1 MPDNPTR
8 ATWGFKCAG
17 SLATDPTIPSAKGIP
32 LALAPEILKAEQ
44 DRLREALREL
54 EAEQRSLESKLK
66 TLRQREM
73 KTKREIEALGILL
86 DVGVLDAGKDRAES
100 AENPE
105 VDKP

>member
-1 MPDNPTR
+1 
-8 ATWGFKCAG
+8 
-17 SLATDPTIPSAKGIP
+17 

-86 DVGVLDAGKDRAES
+86 DVGALDAGKDRAEP

-105 VDKP
+105 ADKP

>member
-1 MPDNPTR
+1 
-8 ATWGFKCAG
+8 
-17 SLATDPTIPSAKGIP
+17 

-86 DVGVLDAGKDRAES
+86 DVGALDAGKDRAES
-100 AENPE
+100 AESPE
-105 VDKP
+105 ADKP